1 MISTLFRIIL
11 HRLLSFIEQDFRNKI
26 SFSFDLELIRSTR
39 SPGQILS
46 DYARSVSGSGIDFRP
61 GSLMIIEH
69 VPPSLSSSFPPSFRF
84 FSSGQRCPTNRET
97 FYLVEIRLEWRTQIR
112 QSPSKTRLRLFCR
125 ALRWTEYASFLETD
139 GKISKRESI
148 FNRLVLEKW

>member
-26 SFSFDLELIRSTR
+26 SFSFDLGLIRSTR
-39 SPGQILS
+39 STGQILS

-84 FSSGQRCPTNRET
+84 FVGPALSNESRNFLLGGNSTWMENPDTTVSKQDSFKALLSRVAVNRVRFFSRNGRQDIET
-97 FYLVEIRLEWRTQIR
+97 RVDI
-112 QSPSKTRLRLFCR
+112 
-125 ALRWTEYASFLETD
+125 
-139 GKISKRESI
+139 
-148 FNRLVLEKW
+148 